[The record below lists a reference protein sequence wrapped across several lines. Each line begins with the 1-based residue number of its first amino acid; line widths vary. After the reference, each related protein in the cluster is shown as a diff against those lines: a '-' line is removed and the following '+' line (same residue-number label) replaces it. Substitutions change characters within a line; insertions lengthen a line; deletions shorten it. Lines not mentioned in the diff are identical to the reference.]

1 MNRPLQIAASLGAVV
16 ILIAACTGPAA
27 TTAPT
32 PTSAPP
38 TGAATEP
45 PMTEG
50 PTTPITGGLLEKVLN
65 AGKLVVSTDAAYPPQ
80 SEQKPDGSYEG
91 FDIDVATALAERLGV
106 ELEWTTP
113 AWEVITAGSWAGRWD
128 VSVGSMT
135 ITPERLEVLNFSVP
149 YYFTPAQMAASA
161 QSGITTLEG
170 LAGKTVCVG
179 ESTTYLQWLQG
190 TLDFGPGGRPDPP
203 PAGVIATTLPTDR
216 DCALQWQQGRFD
228 FDGWLSSDT
237 TVQLA
242 IDDGLPLVRVGD
254 PVYSEP
260 LAVAAD
266 RSGADPSDLLAILS
280 ETITEM
286 HADGT
291 LSQLSIKW
299 FGSDITKDPSA

>member
-27 TTAPT
+27 TTT
-32 PTSAPP
+32 PTQS
-38 TGAATEP
+38 ATEP
-45 PMTEG
+45 PMSEG
-50 PTTPITGGLLEKVLN
+50 PASPIAGGLLDKIMT

-91 FDIDVATALAERLGV
+91 FDIDVAMALADSLGV

-135 ITPERLEVLNFSVP
+135 ITPERLEVLDFSVP
-149 YYFTPAQMAASA
+149 YYFTPAQMAASTE
-161 QSGITTLEG
+161 SGITTLEG
-170 LAGKTVCVG
+170 LAGKTVCAG

-190 TLDFGPGGRPDPP
+190 TLDFGPSGGRPDPP

-266 RSGADPSDLLAILS
+266 KSGPDPSDLLARLS
-280 ETITEM
+280 AKISEM

-299 FGSDITKDPSA
+299 FGSDITKDPSS

>member
-1 MNRPLQIAASLGAVV
+1 
-16 ILIAACTGPAA
+16 
-27 TTAPT
+27 
-32 PTSAPP
+32 
-38 TGAATEP
+38 
-45 PMTEG
+45 MTEG
-50 PTTPITGGLLEKVLN
+50 PATPITGGLLDKIMT
-65 AGKLVVSTDAAYPPQ
+65 AGKIIVSTDPAYPPQ
-80 SEQKPDGSYEG
+80 SKQKPDGSYEG
-91 FDIDVATALAERLGV
+91 FDIDVAAALAERLGV
-106 ELEWTTP
+106 ELEWATP
-113 AWEVITAGSWAGRWD
+113 PWEVITAGSWAGRWD
-128 VSVGSMT
+128 ISVGSMT
-135 ITPERLEVLNFSVP
+135 ILPERLEVLDFTVP
-149 YYFTPAQMAASA
+149 YYFTPAQMAASTE
-161 QSGITTLEG
+161 SGITTLEG

-179 ESTTYLQWLQG
+179 ESTTYLLWLQG
-190 TLDFGPGGRPDPP
+190 TLDFGPTGGRPDPP

-242 IDDGLPLVRVGD
+242 IDDGLPLVKVGD

-266 RSGADPSDLLAILS
+266 KSGPDPSDLLAILS

-291 LSQLSIKW
+291 LSQLSIQW